1 MARKNHSKHTGGG
14 LIAAILDRL
23 AVLLKG
29 KPVGEV
35 RRLFQAVEASES
47 NKSEETIQ

>member
-1 MARKNHSKHTGGG
+1 MAAHDNIKHTGG

-29 KPVGEV
+29 KSAGDLE
-35 RRLFQAVEASES
+35 RLFEAVEASES
-47 NKSEETIQ
+47 TKKEETIN

>member
-29 KPVGEV
+29 KSADDVN
-35 RRLFQAVEASES
+35 RLFQAAKSAES
-47 NKSEETIQ
+47 TTKEEIIN

>member
-29 KPVGEV
+29 KSAGDVE
-35 RRLFQAVEASES
+35 RLFNAVKSSES
-47 NKSEETIQ
+47 TKKEETIQ

>member
-14 LIAAILDRL
+14 LISAILDRL
-23 AVLLKG
+23 AFLLKG

-47 NKSEETIQ
+47 TKSGETIN